1 MNASKETTG
10 RSIGSKLKHR
20 FMYAL
25 ICIGGRRLAYAFL
38 YIVVFFYSL
47 SPAVSQKSRA
57 YILRRFK
64 PRSKREFF
72 KHTYL
77 LNLTFGQTLIDRAV
91 LGILGR
97 VSVRSTEEERQ
108 LCRDLCAPG
117 KGLILLTAHCGAW
130 HMAVNLIDF
139 IPVKINVLYY
149 KNPQDNDKTVA
160 EHSGKDARFSFIN
173 PAGPLGGIMDMM
185 AALEQGE
192 AVCAMADRVFGDPK
206 NAVEADFLGG
216 KIRVPYSFY
225 RLSAAVGAP
234 VAAVFFPRLG
244 PGEFS
249 TWTAAHF
256 SVPDLGPAKDAYA
269 RFAQQFVDALE
280 EFCIK
285 YPYQFFNYFDLWEES
300 PCNKPSTKSN
310 N

>member
-1 MNASKETTG
+1 MNESKENTG
-10 RSIGSKLKHR
+10 RSLGSKLKHR

-25 ICIGGRRLAYAFL
+25 IFVGGRRLAYAFL
-38 YIVVFFYSL
+38 YIVVFFYSI
-47 SPAVSQKSRA
+47 SPAVSKKSRA
-57 YILRRFK
+57 YVTRRFR
-64 PRSKREFF
+64 PHSKWEFF

-77 LNLTFGQTLIDRAV
+77 LNLNFGCTLIDRAA
-91 LGILGR
+91 LGILGKIT
-97 VSVRSTEEERQ
+97 VNSTEEERT
-108 LCRDLCAPG
+108 LCRTLCGQG

-130 HMAVNLIDF
+130 HAAVNLIDF

-149 KNPQDNDKTVA
+149 RNPQDNDKTVA

-185 AALEQGE
+185 AALQRGE

-206 NAVEADFLGG
+206 NTVEADFLGG

-225 RLSAAVGAP
+225 RLAAATGAP
-234 VAAVFFPRLG
+234 AAAIFFPRLG
-244 PGEFS
+244 AGRFE
-249 TWTAAHF
+249 TWTASHF
-256 SVPDLGPAKDAYA
+256 SVPDLGPAKEAYA
-269 RFAQQFVDALE
+269 PFAQQFVDALE

-300 PCNKPSTKSN
+300 SCKKLSTKSN
-310 N
+310 S

>member
-25 ICIGGRRLAYAFL
+25 IFMGGRRLAYAFL
-38 YIVVFFYSL
+38 YIVAFFYSV
-47 SPAVSQKSRA
+47 SPAVSRKSRA
-57 YILRRFK
+57 YIMHRFK

-77 LNLTFGQTLIDRAV
+77 LNLTFGQTLIDRAA
-91 LGILGR
+91 LGILGKIT
-97 VSVRSTEEERQ
+97 VRSTEKERR

-130 HMAVNLIDF
+130 HAAVNLIDF

-149 KNPQDNDKTVA
+149 KNPKDNDKTVA
-160 EHSGKDARFSFIN
+160 EHSGKNANFSFIN
-173 PAGPLGGIMDMM
+173 PAGPLGGIMEMM
-185 AALEQGE
+185 AALNRGE

-225 RLSAAVGAP
+225 RLAAATGAP
-234 VAAVFFPRLG
+234 VAAVFFPRVG
-244 PGEFS
+244 AGEFA
-249 TWTAAHF
+249 TWTAVHF
-256 SVPDLGPAKDAYA
+256 SVPDSGPAKDAYA
-269 RFAQQFVDALE
+269 RFAQQFVDALN

-310 N
+310 S

>member
-173 PAGPLGGIMDMM
+173 PAGPLGGIMEMM

>member
-160 EHSGKDARFSFIN
+160 EHSGKEARFSFIN
-173 PAGPLGGIMDMM
+173 PAGPLGGIMEMM
-185 AALEQGE
+185 VALERGE

-206 NAVEADFLGG
+206 NAVKADFLGG

-234 VAAVFFPRLG
+234 VAVMFFPRAG
-244 PGEFS
+244 AGEFT
-249 TWTAAHF
+249 TWTAASF
-256 SVPDLGPAKDAYA
+256 SVPDSGPAKDAYRA
-269 RFAQQFVDALE
+269 FAQQFVDALE

>member
-10 RSIGSKLKHR
+10 RSLGSKLKHR

-25 ICIGGRRLAYAFL
+25 ISAGGRRLAYAFL
-38 YIVVFFYSL
+38 YIVVFFYSI
-47 SPAVSQKSRA
+47 SPAVGKKSRA
-57 YILRRFK
+57 YITRRFK
-64 PRSKREFF
+64 PRSKWEFF

-77 LNLTFGQTLIDRAV
+77 LNLNFGRTLIDRAA
-91 LGILGR
+91 LGILGT
-97 VSVRSTEEERQ
+97 VKVNSTEEERQ

-117 KGLILLTAHCGAW
+117 KGLLLLTAHCGAW

-160 EHSGKDARFSFIN
+160 EHSGKGARFSFIN
-173 PAGPLGGIMDMM
+173 PAGPLGGIMEMM
-185 AALEQGE
+185 AALERGE

-225 RLSAAVGAP
+225 RLSSATGAP

>member
-38 YIVVFFYSL
+38 YIVVFFYSV

-57 YILRRFK
+57 YIMHRFK

-173 PAGPLGGIMDMM
+173 PAGPLGGIMEMM
-185 AALEQGE
+185 AALERGE

>member
-10 RSIGSKLKHR
+10 RSIGSKLKHQ

-25 ICIGGRRLAYAFL
+25 ILAGGRRLAYAFL
-38 YIVVFFYSL
+38 YMVAFFYSL
-47 SPAVSQKSRA
+47 SPSVSRKSRA
-57 YILRRFK
+57 YITRRFK
-64 PRSKREFF
+64 PTSNWEFF

-77 LNLTFGQTLIDRAV
+77 LNLNFGRTLVDRAA
-91 LGILGR
+91 LGILGKIT
-97 VSVRSTEEERQ
+97 VRSTEKERR

-130 HMAVNLIDF
+130 HTAVNLIDF

-160 EHSGKDARFSFIN
+160 EHSGKNANFAFIN

-185 AALEQGE
+185 AALNRGE

-225 RLSAAVGAP
+225 RLAAVTGAP
-234 VAAVFFPRLG
+234 VAAVFFPRVG
-244 PGEFS
+244 AGEFT
-249 TWTAAHF
+249 TWTAVHF
-256 SVPDLGPAKDAYA
+256 SVPDSGPAKDAYA
-269 RFAQQFVDALE
+269 RFAQQFVDALK

-285 YPYQFFNYFDLWEES
+285 YPYQFFNYLDLWEES
-300 PCNKPSTKSN
+300 SCKKPLMKSN
-310 N
+310 S

>member
-173 PAGPLGGIMDMM
+173 PAGPLGGIMEMM
-185 AALEQGE
+185 AALERGE

-225 RLSAAVGAP
+225 RLSAATGAP

>member
-38 YIVVFFYSL
+38 YIVVFCYSL

-97 VSVRSTEEERQ
+97 VSVRSTEEERR

-173 PAGPLGGIMDMM
+173 PAGPLGGIMEMM
-185 AALEQGE
+185 AALERGE

-310 N
+310 S

>member
-10 RSIGSKLKHR
+10 RSLGSKFKHR

-25 ICIGGRRLAYAFL
+25 ISAGGRKLAYAFL
-38 YIVVFFYSL
+38 YIVVFFYSI

-57 YILRRFK
+57 YITRRFK
-64 PRSKREFF
+64 PRSKWEFF

-77 LNLTFGQTLIDRAV
+77 LNLNFGRTLIDRAA
-91 LGILGR
+91 LGILGT
-97 VSVRSTEEERQ
+97 VKVNSTEEERQ
-108 LCRDLCAPG
+108 LCRRLCAQRR
-117 KGLILLTAHCGAW
+117 GLILLTAHCGAW
-130 HMAVNLIDF
+130 HAAVNLLDF
-139 IPVKINVLYY
+139 IPAKIHVLYY

-160 EHSGKDARFSFIN
+160 EHSGKNARFSLIN
-173 PAGPLGGIMDMM
+173 PAGPLGGIMEMM
-185 AALEQGE
+185 AALEKGE
-192 AVCAMADRVFGDPK
+192 AVCAMADRVFGNPK

-225 RLSAAVGAP
+225 RLAAAAGAP
-234 VAAVFFPRLG
+234 VAVMFFPRVG
-244 PGEFS
+244 SGEFT

-256 SVPDLGPAKDAYA
+256 SVPDSGSAKDSYA
-269 RFAQQFVDALE
+269 HFAQQFVDALE

-300 PCNKPSTKSN
+300 LCKKPLTKSN

>member
-1 MNASKETTG
+1 MNAFKETTG

-117 KGLILLTAHCGAW
+117 QGLILLTAHCGAW

-173 PAGPLGGIMDMM
+173 PAGPLGGIMEMM
-185 AALEQGE
+185 AALERGE

-225 RLSAAVGAP
+225 RLSAATGAP

>member
-25 ICIGGRRLAYAFL
+25 ICIGGRHLAYAFL
-38 YIVVFFYSL
+38 YIVVFFYSV

-57 YILRRFK
+57 YIMHRFK

-77 LNLTFGQTLIDRAV
+77 LNLNFGRTLVDRAA

-97 VSVRSTEEERQ
+97 VSVRSTEEERR

-160 EHSGKDARFSFIN
+160 EHSGHNANFSFIN
-173 PAGPLGGIMDMM
+173 PAGPLGGIMEMM
-185 AALEQGE
+185 AALQKGE

-206 NAVEADFLGG
+206 NCVEAAFLGG

-225 RLSAAVGAP
+225 RLSAATGAP
-234 VAAVFFPRLG
+234 VAAVFFPRIG

-269 RFAQQFVDALE
+269 RFAQQFVDALN

-310 N
+310 S

>member
-173 PAGPLGGIMDMM
+173 PAGPLGGIMEMM
-185 AALEQGE
+185 AALERGE

-225 RLSAAVGAP
+225 RLSAAVGAH